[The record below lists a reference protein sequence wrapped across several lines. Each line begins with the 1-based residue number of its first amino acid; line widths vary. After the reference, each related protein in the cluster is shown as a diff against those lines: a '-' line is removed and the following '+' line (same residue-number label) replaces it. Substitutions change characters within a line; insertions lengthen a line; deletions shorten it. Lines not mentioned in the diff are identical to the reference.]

1 MSTRTGDTLD
11 GCRIPTLPNHPP
23 SLGSGPNRIGPADWQ
38 GWVKDRGLYFAA
50 EWDPTYQAILS
61 MSDCGE
67 SPLLGSLISARIGQG
82 RHTYCALSLPQQ
94 MDALVPGAFRLF
106 VNLLAPVRTA

>member
-1 MSTRTGDTLD
+1 MTDPDAAVTVLAPD
-11 GCRIPTLPNHPP
+11 HP
-23 SLGSGPNRIGPADWQ
+23 LLTGPNRIGPADWQ

-50 EWDPTYQAILS
+50 EWDPAYQPILS
-61 MSDCGE
+61 MSDRGE